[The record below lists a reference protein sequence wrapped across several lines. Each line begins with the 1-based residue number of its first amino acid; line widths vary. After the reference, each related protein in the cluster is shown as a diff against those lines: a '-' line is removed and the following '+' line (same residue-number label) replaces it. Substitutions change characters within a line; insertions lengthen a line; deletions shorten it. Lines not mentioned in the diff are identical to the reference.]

1 MAKPKK
7 SMTIKEYRDSMVE
20 KLDTLNTVVLGNGN
34 PERGLVVTMVRMEQK
49 LDAFL
54 DHMEDKAI
62 HRTSGAAIANM
73 LKVALVIVP
82 AVLAIVVGIGV
93 LTHVTLAGDWVKVG
107 ELISH
112 WLQFPPPVVP

>member
-1 MAKPKK
+1 MAKSKK

-54 DHMEDKAI
+54 DHMEDKSI
-62 HRTSGAAIANM
+62 HRTEFEAQKKMGR
-73 LKVALVIVP
+73 VALWLVP
-82 AVLAIVVGIGV
+82 VATAAVVFIHIS
-93 LTHVTLAGDWVKVG
+93 LAGEWVKVG
-107 ELISH
+107 QLIES
-112 WLQFPPPVVP
+112 WLRIPPLAGG